1 MILLER
7 SAERRRMELLLA
19 VKKQKKLLG
28 VLKLQ
33 LSCAEAAAGLGA
45 VESQM
50 LHHAAANNPNSRF
63 D

>member
-33 LSCAEAAAGLGA
+33 LS
-45 VESQM
+45 
-50 LHHAAANNPNSRF
+50 
-63 D
+63 